1 LQKNSSKS
9 KSRPKTQKNVRMVEQ
24 KPAAPYTEVLK
35 EDLVQPGDFEENL
48 AFEERLQALRQ
59 TSEAHKKE
67 IDVQNA
73 AKSDVLSSPNYDE
86 PPPLS
91 STLFPTA
98 GSGEEQTTSSP
109 SEENS
114 FGPSQVALGA
124 VSLAL
129 IGVFIIANGGSEL
142 GYATKRPTSQTVTSL
157 PEEQKKELELE
168 LQKMEANLLEDEND
182 IQSLE
187 SAAVINAQ
195 LGQFKIASERLEK
208 LVAAKQDDPEAL
220 RLLGETYQAQGSL
233 PKAIDT
239 FRSAFAASNRGSLEI
254 LTLLTDTMMQSGME
268 KNAIE
273 EIKSLGGG
281 KSSIGDVELG
291 LLKSKLYAQWRG
303 HISDAFNAY
312 DELISRYP
320 DDFRPQLGKGLLLKQ
335 EGRVGDAERY
345 FSQARFLAPPSSRAT
360 VDALIKG

>member
-1 LQKNSSKS
+1 M
-9 KSRPKTQKNVRMVEQ
+9 RMVEQ
-24 KPAAPYTEVLK
+24 KPVSPYTEVMK

-59 TSEAHKKE
+59 TSEAQKKE
-67 IDVQNA
+67 LDVQNA
-73 AKSDVLSSPNYDE
+73 AKSDILSSPNYDE

-91 STLFPTA
+91 STLFPA
-98 GSGEEQTTSSP
+98 SGPGKEQATTSSP

-142 GYATKRPTSQTVTSL
+142 GYATKRPTSQTVASL
-157 PEEQKKELELE
+157 PDEQKKELENELE
-168 LQKMEANLLEDEND
+168 KMEANLREDEND
-182 IQSLE
+182 VQSLE

-195 LGQFKIASERLEK
+195 LGQFKAASDRLEK
-208 LVAAKQDDPEAL
+208 LVAAKPDDPESL

-233 PKAIDT
+233 QKAIDT
-239 FRSAFAASNRGSLEI
+239 FRRAFVASKSGSLEI

-268 KNAIE
+268 KGAIE
-273 EIKSLGGG
+273 EINSLGGS
-281 KSSIGDVELG
+281 KSTIGDVELG
-291 LLKSKLYAQWRG
+291 LLKSKLYAQWKG
-303 HISDAFNAY
+303 HITDAFNSY
-312 DELISRYP
+312 DELISLYP

-345 FSQARFLAPPSSRAT
+345 FSQARFLAPASSRAT
-360 VDALIKG
+360 VDALIKGK

>member
-1 LQKNSSKS
+1 
-9 KSRPKTQKNVRMVEQ
+9 MVEQ